1 MGTLHLITGDIIENC
16 IDMDAIVNAQN
27 KYMQYGSGICGAI
40 CRASGN
46 ELIEYCQ
53 NTYKEYMVNG
63 EVRITPGFNLPMDI
77 IYVLAP
83 KYYEETDP
91 INSLMNCYNKLLLS
105 IKEKGYKK
113 VLIPSLGTGV
123 HGYKHEDVVKPL
135 INLLMGFCKINDVEI
150 YLNNMLPIQKDIY
163 LKYYLQVKNLNIKN
177 DLDNKSID
185 EIKKYLEDN
194 NLLENDIVSKYNN
207 FVKGLELQELCLTQK
222 LLCLQYTIYN
232 FNLDRKQLDV
242 LIDNM

>member
-1 MGTLHLITGDIIENC
+1 
-16 IDMDAIVNAQN
+16 MD
-27 KYMQYGSGICGAI
+27 
-40 CRASGN
+40 
-46 ELIEYCQ
+46 
-53 NTYKEYMVNG
+53 
-63 EVRITPGFNLPMDI
+63 
-77 IYVLAP
+77 
-83 KYYEETDP
+83 
-91 INSLMNCYNKLLLS
+91 CYNNLLLS

-163 LKYYLQVKNLNIKN
+163 LKYYLQVKNLDIKN

-194 NLLENDIVSKYNN
+194 DLLENDIIFKYNN

>member
-1 MGTLHLITGDIIENC
+1 MGKLYLTCGDFIQNSNN
-16 IDMDAIVNAQN
+16 MDAIVNTKN

-53 NTYKEYMVNG
+53 NTYHEYMVNG

-77 IYVLAP
+77 IHALAP
-83 KYYEETDP
+83 KYYEETAP
-91 INSLMNCYNKLLLS
+91 INSLMDCYNNLLLS
-105 IKEKGYKK
+105 IKESGYKK
-113 VLIPSLGTGV
+113 ILIPSLGTGV

-135 INLLMGFCKINDVEI
+135 INLLMGFCKMNDVEI

-177 DLDNKSID
+177 DLNNKSID
-185 EIKKYLEDN
+185 EIKKYLENN
-194 NLLENDIVSKYNN
+194 NLLENEIVSKYNN
-207 FVKGLELQELCLTQK
+207 FVKDLDLSELCLTQK